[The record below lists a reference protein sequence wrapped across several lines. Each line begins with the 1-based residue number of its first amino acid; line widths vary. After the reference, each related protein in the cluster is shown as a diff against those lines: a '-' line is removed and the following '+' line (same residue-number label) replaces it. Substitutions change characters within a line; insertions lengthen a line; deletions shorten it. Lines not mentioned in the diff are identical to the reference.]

1 MSTPLIQPDLLAL
14 FDRGRDQ
21 GCLNASEVDEIV
33 RPLELDTDELDAFYE
48 QLEEHGIDVTDDCA
62 RERPEQA
69 AYTIADL
76 SHHTTD
82 ALSLFLNEAG
92 RWPLLTPGEEI
103 ELAKRIERGD
113 LGAKER
119 MINSNLRLVVSLARK
134 YQGVGDLSLLDLIQE
149 GILGLIRAVEKF
161 DWRKGFRFS
170 TYATLWIRQAVGRA
184 VTDKGRMVRLPITV
198 ADQVRR
204 LEIAERALTTRLGG
218 APTVAELAAD
228 LGIEVEDVERLRG
241 VGRRPA
247 SLDAPVADD
256 GETELGDLVAA
267 ASPSPEDEA
276 LAGAER
282 ASVAAALGQLGNI
295 ERRVL
300 ELRFGLGGE
309 TPHSP
314 TEAARALG
322 VKPHQVRQVEDRALR
337 TLGALPV
344 ARGLLEAA

>member
-1 MSTPLIQPDLLAL
+1 MSDRHDDGLAL
-14 FDRGRDQ
+14 YLRR
-21 GCLNASEVDEIV
+21 I
-33 RPLELDTDELDAFYE
+33 
-48 QLEEHGIDVTDDCA
+48 A
-62 RERPEQA
+62 RTA
-69 AYTIADL
+69 
-76 SHHTTD
+76 
-82 ALSLFLNEAG
+82 
-92 RWPLLTPGEEI
+92 LLTPAQEQA
-103 ELAKRIERGD
+103 LARRVERGD
-113 LGAKER
+113 MAAKDH
-119 MINSNLRLVVSLARK
+119 MIEANLRLVVHIAKR
-134 YQGVGDLSLLDLIQE
+134 YQREDSGLTLTDLIQE
-149 GILGLIRAVEKF
+149 GTIGLVRAVEKF
-161 DWRKGFRFS
+161 DYRRGHRFS

-228 LGIEVEDVERLRG
+228 LGVEVEDVERLRG
-241 VGRRPA
+241 MGRRPA

-276 LAGAER
+276 MAGAER
-282 ASVAAALGQLGNI
+282 AGVAAALEELGMI

-309 TPHSP
+309 APHTPAE
-314 TEAARALG
+314 TARALG

-337 TLGALPV
+337 TLGALPA